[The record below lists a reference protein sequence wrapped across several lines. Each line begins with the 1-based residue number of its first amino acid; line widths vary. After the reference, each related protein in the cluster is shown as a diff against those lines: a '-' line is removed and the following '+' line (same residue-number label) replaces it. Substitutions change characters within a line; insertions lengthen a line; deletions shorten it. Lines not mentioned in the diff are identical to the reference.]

1 MVTVVTGEGFNE
13 ALNAPVA
20 VVDFSATWCGP
31 CKMLAPVIH
40 ELSDEMTDIPFF
52 NVDVDDD
59 MDIAEKYGIQSV
71 PTVIVLKNGEEAAR
85 SLGFKP
91 KAVYQAFIEGAA
103 K

>member
-1 MVTVVTGEGFNE
+1 MVY
-13 ALNAPVA
+13 
-20 VVDFSATWCGP
+20 FSATWCGP
-31 CKMLAPVIH
+31 CKMLAPVIP
-40 ELSDEMTDIPFF
+40 ELSDEMTDIPSF

-91 KAVYQAFIEGAA
+91 KAVYQAFIEDAA

>member
-1 MVTVVTGEGFNE
+1 MVKVVTGKEFEE
-13 ALNAPVA
+13 ALAAPCA

-31 CKMLAPVIH
+31 CKMLSPVIH
-40 ELSDEMTDIPFF
+40 EIADEMTDVPFF

-91 KAVYQAFIEGAA
+91 KALYKAFFENAL